1 MARVTISSNNLFPGP
16 RGAQGPAGPEGG
28 PAGPTGPTGPQGNA
42 GPQGPEGIQG
52 PAGPTGAG
60 GAQGLKGDTGNKGDK
75 GDTGA
80 GVPVGGTA
88 NQVLAKIDSTNYN
101 TQWTTPLS
109 SLPVFPYVSG
119 RFYRS
124 PNTFSVTSFTITNNL
139 TYFTPFYVF
148 ENNTFDR
155 ITFNTGATFTG
166 SGSVRL
172 GIYNNTNG
180 FPSTVLLDA
189 GTATPSA
196 ASQAN
201 SITISQSL
209 SAGWYWLA
217 FNSITASTVNNF
229 IMQGQGTGWVPSN
242 LGTLANANNS
252 YTGYSQTVNASSGF
266 ATATSLS
273 PSTLP
278 VAIALRSA

>member
-16 RGAQGPAGPEGG
+16 RGAQGPAGPAGG
-28 PAGPTGPTGPQGNA
+28 PEGPQGPQGPQGNV

-60 GAQGLKGDTGNKGDK
+60 GAQGPKGETGNKGDK

-80 GVPVGGTA
+80 GVVVGGTTG
-88 NQVLAKIDSTNYN
+88 QVLSKINSTDYN

-124 PNTFSVTSFTITNNL
+124 PNTPSVTNFTITNNL
-139 TYFTPFYVF
+139 TYFIPFYVF
-148 ENNTFDR
+148 ESNTFDR
-155 ITFNTGATFTG
+155 ISFTTGATFSG

-172 GIYNNTNG
+172 GIYNNSG
-180 FPSTVLLDA
+180 GSPSTVLLDA

-196 ASQAN
+196 ASQVN

-217 FNSITASTVNNF
+217 FNSITAATVNNF
-229 IMQGQGTGWVPSN
+229 VMLGQSTGWVPSN

-266 ATATSLS
+266 STATSLNL
-273 PSTLP
+273 TNLP
-278 VAIALRSA
+278 TAIVLRSA